1 VIPRKFA
8 AVVGVLV
15 VALAV
20 SPVSEVRAQGSTG
33 TITGV
38 VRQATTNQPLSGATV
53 TLQGTQR
60 SAVTDQTGRYTLRN
74 VPAGARTVR
83 ATLIG
88 YESRTQQVTVAAGAE
103 ARADFGLPESAVA
116 LEGLVVTGQ
125 GTSVE
130 RRKLATA
137 PDVISTEAI
146 ERAPVTDVGQLLQG
160 RVTGATVQTTS
171 AQPGQAPLVRF
182 RGVTSIFGS
191 QTPVIYVDGVRVDN
205 SRGKGFGTGGE
216 ETSALSDLLASD
228 IERIEITKGG
238 AASTLYGS
246 DAAAGVIQ
254 IFTKRGSSGK
264 PTITTRIEQGYDTP
278 ETKFIKD
285 VTFSFP
291 EEQYPEFYANPGF
304 NPDFVKD
311 EYLKDGY
318 FQNYYVGV
326 SGGNEGATYNVSGRV
341 QNSTGVQPK
350 NEEAIYALRGGMQA
364 FVGDNLRLD
373 FTGNYTRNTFGRLFN
388 GTAISDPL
396 TALEVG
402 DALFFSGAETL
413 DEALRIFLL
422 PDINEEVNRFTF
434 GTTASY
440 NPSPLFNSRFTVG
453 VDYRSSEQRILEP
466 TDFVVSSEQ
475 GEINRYNRNFT
486 AVTLD
491 YAGTLSYPREGRF
504 TSDFT
509 FGVQGFREDESQIFA
524 TGRNFLPGSKE
535 FDAAANITASEVNT
549 ELFNGGIFLQERVGL
564 ADRVFLEGGVRF
576 DGNSTFGDDVKFKA
590 YPKLGATY
598 TVSDEPFFQD
608 RFGGVVNA
616 LKLRAAYGEAGKPA
630 RPFDRDRT
638 LSAVPFRGT
647 SAFRFANPGNQELRP
662 EVTATFETGVDA
674 GFLDNRV
681 GVNFTYYNAKT
692 RDALIPVAEQ
702 LTTGFRQTQLRNIGE
717 IANEGIELGV
727 NLGLIR
733 RENVDWDLG
742 VSYSTFRNEVTDLGD
757 VSPFS
762 LDIGRRVEEGR
773 PVGAYFV
780 NTPIDTN
787 NDGLNDSFERQF
799 KGTQPF
805 PTQTGSFTSNLTLF
819 RALSFN
825 ALADWARG
833 ATVVDYGSAWA
844 SFNGLERVTFP
855 TRFSRSGE
863 AVRKYSY
870 TQAFSSLLLD
880 GDYFK
885 LRELGAR
892 YALPRR
898 LAGRMGVD
906 RATLYGTV
914 RNVYTWVPEKQCL
927 FADDCLSNLVDPELN
942 GVASSDV
949 GNLQLGG
956 ATSITLP
963 APRQFRLGVEVS
975 F

>member
-1 VIPRKFA
+1 MRTLRWMR
-8 AVVGVLV
+8 AVL
-15 VALAV
+15 VALALLP
-20 SPVSEVRAQGSTG
+20 SAAWAQEGGRITG
-33 TITGV
+33 T
-38 VRQATTNQPLSGATV
+38 VRNALTNQPLAGVQVVVQGTTRGALTDRAGVYTV
-53 TLQGTQR
+53 T
-60 SAVTDQTGRYTLRN
+60 N
-74 VPAGARTVR
+74 VPPGTYTVE
-83 ATLIG
+83 AKLIG
-88 YESRTQQVTVAAGAE
+88 FEGRSQQAAVAAGAT
-103 ARADFGLPESAVA
+103 ARADFTLRESAVA
-116 LEGLVVTGQ
+116 LEGIVVTGQ

-137 PDVISTEAI
+137 PEVITAEAI
-146 ERAPVTDVGQLLQG
+146 DRAPVTDVGQLLQG
-160 RVTGATVQTTS
+160 RVVGATVQTTS
-171 AQPGQAPLVRF
+171 AQPGQSPLVRF

-205 SRGKGFGTGGE
+205 SRGNGFGTGGE
-216 ETSALSDLLASD
+216 QTSALSDLLASD

-254 IFTKRGSSGK
+254 IFTRRGTAGK
-264 PTITTRIEQGYDTP
+264 PIITARVEQGFDTP

-285 VTFSFP
+285 VGFAFP
-291 EEQYPEFYANPGF
+291 EEQYPEFYENSNF
-304 NPDFVKD
+304 NQDFVKD
-311 EYLKDGY
+311 EFLKNGYL
-318 FQNYYVGV
+318 QNYYVGV
-326 SGGNEGATYNVSGRV
+326 NGGNEGATYNISARI

-350 NEEAIYALRGGMQA
+350 NEQTIYSLRGGMQA
-364 FVGDNLRLD
+364 FVAEGLRLD
-373 FTGNYTRNTFGRLFN
+373 FTGNLTRNSFGRLFN
-388 GTAISDPL
+388 GTAIADPL

-422 PDINEEVNRFTF
+422 PDVNEEVNRFTF

-466 TDFVVSSEQ
+466 TDFVVDADE

-491 YAGTLSYPREGRF
+491 YAGTFSYPREGRF

-524 TGRNFLPGSKE
+524 TGTNFLPGSKE
-535 FDAAANITASEVNT
+535 FDAAANITASEINT
-549 ELFNGGIFLQERVGL
+549 ELFNGGIFFQERIGL
-564 ADRVFLEGGVRF
+564 ADRFFLEGGVRF
-576 DGNSTFGDDVKFKA
+576 DGNSTFGEDVKFQA
-590 YPKLGATY
+590 YPKFGAAY
-598 TVSDEPFFQD
+598 TASDEPFFRE
-608 RFGGVVNA
+608 RFGGLVSA

-662 EVTATFETGVDA
+662 EVTATFETGLDA

-681 GVNFTYYNAKT
+681 GVTFTYYNATT
-692 RDALIPVAEQ
+692 RDALVPVAEQ
-702 LTTGFRQTQLRNIGE
+702 LSTGFRAAQLRNLGE
-717 IANEGIELGV
+717 IENRGIELGV

-733 RENVDWDLG
+733 TSAVDWDFG
-742 VSYSTFRNEVTDLGD
+742 VTYSTFKNEVTDLGE
-757 VSPFS
+757 VSAFS
-762 LDIGRRVEEGR
+762 LDLGRRVEEGH

-787 NDGLNDSFERQF
+787 NDGLPDSFEQQF

-805 PTQTGSFTSNLTLF
+805 PTQTGSFTTALTLF
-819 RALSFN
+819 RTLSLN
-825 ALADWARG
+825 ALADWAKG
-833 ATVVDYGSAWA
+833 ATVIDFGSAWA

-855 TRFSRSGE
+855 TRYSLSGE
-863 AVRKYSY
+863 PVRKYSY

-880 GDYFK
+880 GDFFK
-885 LRELGAR
+885 VRELGAR
-892 YALPRR
+892 YALPTRF
-898 LAGRMGVD
+898 AGRMGAE

-914 RNVYTWVPEKQCL
+914 RNVYTWVPDSQCL
-927 FADDCLSNLVDPELN
+927 FAEECLSNLVDPELN
-942 GVASSDV
+942 GVSSSDV